1 MCSWCPQ
8 QFRKDALKNNIDP
21 DIIEHAI
28 QNAEL
33 VSAVSS
39 ELPPLFS
46 LRHLSHLTGVDYVVL
61 RSVVERKYSN
71 PYKIFRLNKGV
82 KGQQSRG
89 FRIICVPDASIMKVQ
104 RWIAKN
110 ILSCGKVHSASFAYA
125 ENCKIIKAAKLHCG
139 CRWMLKLDV
148 RNFFESFSEIA
159 AYRVFRSFGY
169 QPLISFELSRI
180 CTRLGN
186 QTKTHSHPK
195 WTATKN
201 NYTVINKYTSRRMGH
216 FPQGAPTSPMLSN
229 LAMNL
234 FDSEV
239 IGIAK
244 KHGLVYSRYADDLCL
259 STADKEFNRE
269 KAKTIINAIYKEMM
283 KIGLAPNIT
292 KTQIIPAGARKI
304 VLGLLVDGEVPK
316 LSRAF
321 RSKLRMHFY
330 YLKHADIGPPLHAK
344 NRGFESVMGLKNH
357 IQGLIAY
364 ARQVDPA
371 YASSCTDQMNG
382 TVWPL

>member
-8 QFRKDALKNNIDP
+8 QFRKEALKNNIDP

-28 QNAEL
+28 KNAEL

-46 LRHLSHLTGVDYVVL
+46 LRHLSHLTGVDYVVS
-61 RSVVERKYSN
+61 RSVVERNYSN
-71 PYKIFRLNKGV
+71 TYKIFRLKKGM
-82 KGQQSRG
+82 KGHQNRG

-104 RWIAKN
+104 RWIAKS
-110 ILSCGKVHSASFAYA
+110 ILSCGKASSASFAYA
-125 ENCKIIKAAKLHCG
+125 KSSKIIDAAKLHCG

-201 NYTVINKYTSRRMGH
+201 NYTVIQRSQEIRM
-216 FPQGAPTSPMLSN
+216 A
-229 LAMNL
+229 
-234 FDSEV
+234 
-239 IGIAK
+239 
-244 KHGLVYSRYADDLCL
+244 
-259 STADKEFNRE
+259 
-269 KAKTIINAIYKEMM
+269 
-283 KIGLAPNIT
+283 
-292 KTQIIPAGARKI
+292 
-304 VLGLLVDGEVPK
+304 LLK
-316 LSRAF
+316 
-321 RSKLRMHFY
+321 
-330 YLKHADIGPPLHAK
+330 
-344 NRGFESVMGLKNH
+344 
-357 IQGLIAY
+357 
-364 ARQVDPA
+364 
-371 YASSCTDQMNG
+371 
-382 TVWPL
+382 